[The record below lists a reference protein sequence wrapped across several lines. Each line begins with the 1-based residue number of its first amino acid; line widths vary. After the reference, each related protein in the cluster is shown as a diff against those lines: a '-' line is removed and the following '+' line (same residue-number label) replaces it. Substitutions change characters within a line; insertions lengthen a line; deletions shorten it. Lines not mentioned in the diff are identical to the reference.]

1 MSGLE
6 RKKLLCAMLFHI
18 IAMTCVC
25 WSLYVLIDRTLD
37 EVQKGHLEWPFW
49 TKLIVVGI
57 GFMGGIVFMYIQCKA
72 YFVLCK
78 RWKAYN
84 RYENKY
90 FFHTSWDLV
99 MVLKNFFS
107 DSQQIF
113 SNSYIPYLKRFFYGN
128 TLPWEIS
135 KSKLVYCFNSLNL
148 C

>member
-37 EVQKGHLEWPFW
+37 EVKKGHLEWPFW

-57 GFMGGIVFMYIQCKA
+57 GFMGGIVFMYIQCRA

-84 RYENKY
+84 RYIHAMRSLSVNVRPFEIL
-90 FFHTSWDLV
+90 SLPLRSLV
-99 MVLKNFFS
+99 CRQKCRVAGHPRERVN
-107 DSQQIF
+107 
-113 SNSYIPYLKRFFYGN
+113 
-128 TLPWEIS
+128 
-135 KSKLVYCFNSLNL
+135 
-148 C
+148 

>member
-25 WSLYVLIDRTLD
+25 WSLYVLIDRTMD
-37 EVQKGHLEWPFW
+37 EVRKGHLEWPFW

-57 GFMGGIVFMYIQCKA
+57 GFMGGIVFMYIQCRA

-84 RYENKY
+84 RYMTVE
-90 FFHTSWDLV
+90 L
-99 MVLKNFFS
+99 
-107 DSQQIF
+107 
-113 SNSYIPYLKRFFYGN
+113 R
-128 TLPWEIS
+128 
-135 KSKLVYCFNSLNL
+135 C
-148 C
+148 